1 MNSGAGVQPAPEWEL
16 SLSATRVVPGLDRIL
31 LTDLTVLATSEQLAA
46 SLITQDG
53 ATACLGLCLRSSN
66 NGSSRCIGGKNSPT
80 IAVSSDFS
88 FIHYS
93 HFLKS
98 NERSVKPRACTSEQF

>member
-1 MNSGAGVQPAPEWEL
+1 MQPAPQWKL
-16 SLSATRVVPGLDRIL
+16 SLAATWIIPGLDRIL
-31 LTDLTVLATSEQLAA
+31 LTDLTVLTTSEQLAA

-53 ATACLGLCLRSSN
+53 ATACLCLCLRSSN
-66 NGSSRCIGGKNSPT
+66 NGSSTVALGAKLPT

-93 HFLKS
+93 HLLQVT
-98 NERSVKPRACTSEQF
+98 NEV

>member
-1 MNSGAGVQPAPEWEL
+1 MQPAPQWKL
-16 SLSATRVVPGLDRIL
+16 SLAATWIIPGLDRIL

-53 ATACLGLCLRSSN
+53 ATACLCLCLRSSN
-66 NGSSRCIGGKNSPT
+66 NGSSRCIGGKNTPT
-80 IAVSSDFS
+80 ITVLSNLS

-93 HFLKS
+93 HLLQI
-98 NERSVKPRACTSEQF
+98 NEWSVKPSTRTSEQF